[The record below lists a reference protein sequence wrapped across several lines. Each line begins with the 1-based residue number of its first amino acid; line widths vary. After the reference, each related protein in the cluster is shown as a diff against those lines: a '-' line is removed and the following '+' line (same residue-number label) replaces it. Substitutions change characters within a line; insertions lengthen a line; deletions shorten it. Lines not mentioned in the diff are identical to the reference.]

1 MPAHEQKCG
10 ADRAVN
16 LPTQRH
22 GVKRRFARLAAL
34 AVLLGVSATGAR
46 AQVLPASPDAAAPE
60 SGQEIRAQLTPR
72 QYTTL
77 SSEMAARIDRIA
89 TRVGERFKKGDILVA
104 FDCAAQKAQ
113 LAHAQAVLTQAEKTF
128 VINQRLM
135 QLKSTG
141 QLELDIAAAEVE
153 KAKADRL
160 AAEAAVAKCTIIAPF
175 DGIAVDQKAREF
187 QYTNAGQP
195 LLDILDDH
203 GLEVE
208 LIAPSR
214 WLAWLKPGMAFKVE
228 IHETEKAYAA
238 KVTRLSGRVDPVSQT
253 IKVIG
258 EITQTSPE
266 LMAGMSGRAVI
277 TPPSGQ

>member
-1 MPAHEQKCG
+1 MPAHEQECR
-10 ADRAVN
+10 ADRAGH
-16 LPTQRH
+16 LPMRRC
-22 GVKRRFARLAAL
+22 GVKRSFARLAAL
-34 AVLLGVSATGAR
+34 ALLLGVSATAAR
-46 AQVLPASPDAAAPE
+46 AQALPGGPDTAALD

-72 QYTTL
+72 HYTTL
-77 SSEMAARIDRIA
+77 SSEMAARIDRMA
-89 TRVGERFKKGDILVA
+89 TRVGERFRKGDVLVA
-104 FDCAAQKAQ
+104 FDCAVQKAQ

-153 KAKADRL
+153 KAKADRS
-160 AAEAAVAKCTIIAPF
+160 AADAAVAKCTIIAPF
-175 DGIAVDQKAREF
+175 DGITVDQKAREF

-228 IHETEKAYAA
+228 IHETEKSYAA
-238 KVTRLSGRVDPVSQT
+238 QVARLSGRVDPVSQT

-258 EITQTSPE
+258 EITQTAPE